1 MHVSKVV
8 RARRFRLSYLTT
20 LSVVAL
26 LAAQV
31 WDGGIAWAVTPVT
44 AGCTGTTGDM
54 AGLAAA
60 VAAVTTG
67 QTAEIDLVAGCTYTF
82 NGTTPGP
89 LTLAQGITLTIKG
102 NGATITGAAS
112 GAIVS
117 GASGG
122 TTPSTL
128 TVDNI
133 TFSGNS
139 AFSGGAI
146 YDLTYGSTLHV
157 TNSTFSNN
165 SAVSG

>member
-31 WDGGIAWAVTPVT
+31 WDGGMAWAVTPVT

-60 VAAVTTG
+60 VAAVTAG

-82 NGTTPGP
+82 NSTTPCSYHSW
-89 LTLAQGITLTIKG
+89 ITDIRL
-102 NGATITGAAS
+102 
-112 GAIVS
+112 IV
-117 GASGG
+117 
-122 TTPSTL
+122 
-128 TVDNI
+128 
-133 TFSGNS
+133 TFLKN
-139 AFSGGAI
+139 
-146 YDLTYGSTLHV
+146 
-157 TNSTFSNN
+157 
-165 SAVSG
+165 